1 MEVFRGLL
9 LPRLQVMSLRQAI
22 LSLPGVRSGTT
33 VSARRKLLS
42 AAIAAKWQL
51 DRARLPLN
59 EEHRELYGIIH
70 RSSWKWLQDFPRLVH
85 CRGFNDK
92 IQWLKLFD
100 QREEAVQCADKI
112 AVRDYVKERTDDSL
126 LVPVLQTCSRFEEI
140 DFAALPKSFV
150 IKVNNESGNV
160 ILVRDK
166 AAMDMEKAEGLVNYC
181 LRRVYGWNDGEWAYA
196 CIAPRIVVEEFIE
209 PESKVPPADYKFH
222 CVDGKVRWLQ
232 YIFDRGADTKEAIV
246 DPDGRVTDIH
256 FDHKM
261 THVPRFQKP
270 AQWKRLK
277 EVAEAL
283 AASWKYVR
291 VDLYLVDDEVKFGEL
306 TLHPL
311 AGTYRGEGQLQL
323 GKLMDFDRSTFR
335 PPIYR
340 RVPRAPRPE

>member
-1 MEVFRGLL
+1 
-9 LPRLQVMSLRQAI
+9 MSLRQAI
-22 LSLPGVRSGTT
+22 LALPGVRSGAT
-33 VSARRKLLS
+33 VRARRHLLS

-51 DRARLPLN
+51 DRMQLPLT
-59 EEHRELYGIIH
+59 EEHRELYEIIH
-70 RSSWKWLQDFPRLVH
+70 RSSWKWLQGFPRLSN

-100 QREEAVQCADKI
+100 QREEALQCADKI
-112 AVRDYVKERTDDSL
+112 AVRDYVKERTDASL
-126 LVPVLQTCSRFEEI
+126 LVPALQTCARFGEI

-166 AAMDMEKAEGLVNYC
+166 AAMDMEKAEELVDYC

-196 CIAPRIVVEEFIE
+196 GIAPRILVEAFIK
-209 PESKVPPADYKFH
+209 PENNLPPADYKFH
-222 CVDGKVRWLQ
+222 CVDGTVRWLQ
-232 YIFDRGADTKEAIV
+232 YIFDRGTETKEAIV

-261 THVPRFQKP
+261 THVPRFRKP

-283 AASWKYVR
+283 AAGWKYVR

-311 AGTYRGEGQLQL
+311 AGMYQGKGQLQL

-340 RVPRAPRPE
+340 RVPRAKRPE

>member
-1 MEVFRGLL
+1 
-9 LPRLQVMSLRQAI
+9 MSLRHAI
-22 LSLPGVRSGTT
+22 LSLPGVRSAST

-51 DRARLPLN
+51 DRMKLPLTG
-59 EEHRELYGIIH
+59 EHRELYGIIH
-70 RSSWKWLQDFPRLVH
+70 RSSWKWLQDFPRLVN

-112 AVRDYVKERTDDSL
+112 AVRDYVKERLDSSL
-126 LVPVLQTCSRFEEI
+126 LVPVLQTCGGFEEI
-140 DFAALPKSFV
+140 DFASLPKSFV

-166 AAMDMEKAEGLVNYC
+166 SRMDVERARELVNYC
-181 LRRVYGWNDGEWAYA
+181 LRRVYGWNEGEWAYA
-196 CIAPRIVVEEFIE
+196 CIAPRIVVEEFIN
-209 PESKVPPADYKFH
+209 PESNVPPADYKFH

-232 YIFDRGADTKEAIV
+232 YIFDRGSDTKEAIV

-261 THVPRFQKP
+261 KHEPKFEQP
-270 AQWKRLK
+270 AQWMRLK

-283 AASWKYVR
+283 SADWKYIR
-291 VDLYLVDDEVKFGEL
+291 VDLYLVDEEVKFGEL

-311 AGTYRGEGQLQL
+311 AGCYRGQGEIEL
-323 GKLMDFDRSTFR
+323 GKRMDFDRSTFR

-340 RVPRAPRPE
+340 RMAKAPRPV